1 MCYNIEENDD
11 GKDCA
16 KMIYGAIEAGGTK
29 FVCAVSDEQGELKE
43 KVSIPTTTPEETLNQ
58 VFSFFDSYDLDAI
71 GIGSFGP
78 IDVNTSSAT
87 YGYVTST
94 PKTAWKNYD
103 FLGAI
108 KNRYA
113 IPVGWTT
120 DVNAAALGELKRGA
134 ALGLSSCVYLTV
146 GTGIG
151 GGAVINGKLLEGYG
165 HPEMGHMM
173 VRLHPDET
181 FGGFCPYHGDCLEGI
196 AAGPAIEQ
204 RYGKKGHEL
213 ADESAVWEMEAYY
226 LAQALMNYTL
236 VLSPER
242 IVLGG
247 GVMKQTQL
255 FQLVRQEFEKLMN
268 GYVQLPPLEE
278 YIVPPAL
285 GDNAGI
291 TGCLLLA
298 AEQIA

>member
-1 MCYNIEENDD
+1 
-11 GKDCA
+11 
-16 KMIYGAIEAGGTK
+16 MIYGAIEAGGTK
-29 FVCAVSDEQGELKE
+29 FVCAVSDEQGKIKE
-43 KVSIPTTTPEETLNQ
+43 KVSIPTTTPEETLGE
-58 VFSFFDSYDLDAI
+58 VFAYFDQFDLSAI

-78 IDVNTSSAT
+78 IDVNPASYT
-87 YGYVTST
+87 YGYVTTT
-94 PKTAWKNYD
+94 PKTAWINYD
-103 FLGAI
+103 FLGAV
-108 KNRYA
+108 KKRYA

-151 GGAVINGKLLEGYG
+151 GGAVVNGELLSGYG
-165 HPEMGHMM
+165 HPEMGHIL

-181 FGGFCPYHGDCLEGI
+181 FEGLCPYHGNCLEGI

-204 RYGKKGHEL
+204 RHGKKGYEL
-213 ADESAVWEMEAYY
+213 ADNSAVWEMEAYY
-226 LAQALMNYTL
+226 IAQALMNYTL

-247 GVMKQTQL
+247 GVMKQAQL
-255 FQLVRQEFEKLMN
+255 FPLIRQEFEKLMG
-268 GYVQLPPLEE
+268 GYVQLPTLED

-298 AEQIA
+298 AEQLKK